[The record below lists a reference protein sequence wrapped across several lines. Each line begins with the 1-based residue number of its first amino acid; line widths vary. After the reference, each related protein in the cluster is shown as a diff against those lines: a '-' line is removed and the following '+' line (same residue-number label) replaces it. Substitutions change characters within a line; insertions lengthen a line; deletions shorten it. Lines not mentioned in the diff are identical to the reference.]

1 MTRVAGVLLD
11 VDGTLLDSNDAHAR
25 AYVEALRACG
35 IQRSF
40 EEVRQLIGMGGDRV
54 LPKLAGVD
62 EESELGQRI
71 GTNKRAIFR
80 ERYLPGLLPVR
91 GARQLLEHL
100 RQRGLKLVVASSASG
115 SELHGL
121 LEAARV
127 DDLIEAATASD
138 DADES
143 KPAPDIVEAA
153 VRRSGLPEDQLIMI
167 GDTPY
172 DVEAARGAGVG
183 VIALRSGGWADK
195 ALAGALAIYDD
206 PRDLLTHIESS
217 PLAA

>member
-1 MTRVAGVLLD
+1 VLLD

-25 AYVEALRACG
+25 SYVEALRACG
-35 IQRSF
+35 VERSF
-40 EEVRQLIGMGGDRV
+40 EEVRPLIGMGGDHI
-54 LPKLAGVD
+54 LPKLAGVG

-71 GTNKRAIFR
+71 EAEKGAIFR
-80 ERYLPGLLPVR
+80 ERYLPGLKPMR

-100 RQRGLKLVVASSASG
+100 SQRGLKLVVASSASG
-115 SELHGL
+115 DVLHAL
-121 LEAARV
+121 LEAAQV

-138 DADES
+138 DAEAS

-153 VRRSGLPEDQLIMI
+153 VRRAGLPAEQLILI

-172 DVEAARGAGVG
+172 DVEAARRAGVG
-183 VIALRSGGWADK
+183 VIALRSGGWGDD
-195 ALAGALAIYDD
+195 ALAGALSIYAD
-206 PRDLLTHIESS
+206 PADLLAHLESS

>member
-1 MTRVAGVLLD
+1 MLLD
-11 VDGTLLDSNDAHAR
+11 VDGTLLDSNEAHAR

-35 IQRSF
+35 IERSY
-40 EEVRQLIGMGGDRV
+40 EEVRRLIGMGGDRI
-54 LPKLAGVD
+54 LPKLAEVD
-62 EESELGQRI
+62 DESELGQRI
-71 GTNKRAIFR
+71 TAKKRAIFR
-80 ERYLPGLLPVR
+80 ERYLPDLLPVR

-100 RQRGLKLVVASSASG
+100 RERDLKLTVASSASKD
-115 SELHGL
+115 ELHAL
-121 LEAARV
+121 LEAAGV
-127 DDLIEAATASD
+127 DDLIEGATGSD

-153 VRRSGLPEDQLIMI
+153 VRRSGLAEDQLLMI

-172 DVEAARGAGVG
+172 DVEAARRAGVG
-183 VIALRSGGWADK
+183 VIAVRSEGWADG

-206 PRDLLTHIESS
+206 PEDLLMHIVSS